1 MAHHGVYFEFANAFV
16 PLMTGGDPYS
26 LARAF
31 MEDNAPGMLGYIT
44 AYACFYY
51 ALEHEVRAST
61 ISGEGLSAPEQQ
73 LLDTIRDRIL
83 RPFKVTSS
91 GSHLTLDSCFIARC
105 CTSVHL
111 PSTL

>member
-1 MAHHGVYFEFANAFV
+1 MARHGVYFEFANAFV

-51 ALEHEVRAST
+51 ALQHGVRAST
-61 ISGEGLSAPEQQ
+61 KSVEGLSAPEQQ
-73 LLDTIRDRIL
+73 LLDTTRDRIL
-83 RPFKVTSS
+83 RPFKVSS
-91 GSHLTLDSCFIARC
+91 GFHLMLESCCIARC